1 MTQRPY
7 AAKIKKMYLASILWA
22 AAIVLAIFGAV
33 VAIASILLTAWLPA
47 AVFAALL
54 LAAVA
59 ALLFLLL
66 YFRRHAVY
74 RMHQLACKHGS
85 LERLAARFS
94 AKQYAD
100 AFYEGKV
107 QRDGISYAVRIIQTD
122 ELREDRL
129 KEMQSRIRGV
139 FPCRKEAVG
148 LLSIGKYAIVNL
160 IVCNRATAQAL
171 NKIAQNTRKNIN
183 RTECLFYT
191 VVSSEDGS
199 LYYPDIYDGLEYLQ
213 VKSYAVFCDM
223 VTEAVL

>member
-59 ALLFLLL
+59 ALLFLRL
-66 YFRRHAVY
+66 YFRRHAAY
-74 RMHQLACKHGS
+74 CMHQLACKHGS
-85 LERLAARFS
+85 LERLVARFS

-107 QRDGISYAVRIIQTD
+107 QRDGIFYTVRIIQTD
-122 ELREDRL
+122 ELEDGRL
-129 KEMQSRIRGV
+129 KEMQSMTRRV
-139 FPCRKEAVG
+139 FPRRKEAVG
-148 LLSIGKYAIVNL
+148 LFFAGKLAIVNL

-183 RTECLFYT
+183 RTECLFYA